1 MPAPVQSGRCPRE
14 SISIFL
20 FIYFPS
26 RPWQAALT
34 AGIHAIASNSSDPQ
48 SIDGWQV
55 LIDHRPA
62 MRQRFLHAGVGVG
75 GSERVNTHFSYSL
88 AMRQSRQDT
97 RRTTAGE
104 PERTLVREDSAKGV
118 QRRRLSAIPHRYQR
132 SMGRG
137 RHTEVLL
144 FTCLNGKIAAPAA
157 SIGIPTAKAS
167 TWKGG
172 SLWLV
177 KPLKPSNNI

>member
-1 MPAPVQSGRCPRE
+1 
-14 SISIFL
+14 
-20 FIYFPS
+20 
-26 RPWQAALT
+26 
-34 AGIHAIASNSSDPQ
+34 
-48 SIDGWQV
+48 
-55 LIDHRPA
+55 